1 MPNGEELMVFKSI
14 MVPLSSGLS
23 SPSEVAVQKD
33 MGMVH
38 RYGQKWQQ
46 TNRSGQLPSDHPSH
60 KLSVHHF
67 CCPYLYNIC
76 TTFHAASHLGML
88 DPKIEG
94 NMFL

>member
-1 MPNGEELMVFKSI
+1 MPNGEQLMVFKSI

-46 TNRSGQLPSDHPSH
+46 TNTSGQLTS
-60 KLSVHHF
+60 
-67 CCPYLYNIC
+67 
-76 TTFHAASHLGML
+76 
-88 DPKIEG
+88 
-94 NMFL
+94 